1 MRHVP
6 EPGRSLAVLD
16 ATRIVANLR
25 TLFDG
30 HRLSPSQR
38 RIARYLLDNAQEAV
52 FFTSADLAARAGVSQ
67 PSVTRFAAALGFRG
81 FPEFRE
87 ALRTSVFGDRP
98 PVATDDRYNEIQEL
112 VDSEIRDLERLRDGL
127 ADPGQL
133 RRVAAQL
140 ARSSPLLVMGLR
152 ISAPLAHL
160 FGYLAEKV
168 LPDVRVLDVPGSILE
183 DRLSRAA
190 ESGAAW
196 VLAIGLPRYPRELE
210 QGLVWAR
217 RVRLKVALVTDQ
229 PVGRLTDLADEVLL
243 APVSSGF
250 AFDSHAGPT
259 VLCTALLHTMLDT
272 LAAEGQARLEAFDD
286 RAAERQVFFAG

>member
-16 ATRIVANLR
+16 ASRIAANLR
-25 TLFDG
+25 ALFAG

-52 FFTSADLAARAGVSQ
+52 FFTSADLAERAGVSQ

-87 ALRTSVFGDRP
+87 ALRMSVFAEQP
-98 PVATDDRYNEIQEL
+98 PDTSAGGFNEIQEL
-112 VDSEIRDLERLRDGL
+112 VNSEIRDLERLRDGL
-127 ADPGQL
+127 ADPAQL
-133 RRVAAQL
+133 RRVAGRL

-168 LPDVRVLDVPGSILE
+168 LPDVRVLDVPGSVLE
-183 DRLSRAA
+183 DRLGRAA
-190 ESGAAW
+190 ESGAEW
-196 VLAIGLPRYPRELE
+196 VLAIGLPRYPRELAE
-210 QGLVWAR
+210 GLLWAR

-229 PVGRLTDLADEVLL
+229 PVGRLAELADEVLP
-243 APVSSGF
+243 APVSSDF
-250 AFDSHAGPT
+250 AFDSHAGPV
-259 VLCTALLHTMLDT
+259 VLCTALLHTMLDG
-272 LAAEGQARLEAFDD
+272 LADEGQARLEAFDD
-286 RAAERQVFFAG
+286 RAAERQVFLTG

>member
-6 EPGRSLAVLD
+6 ETGRSLAVLD
-16 ATRIVANLR
+16 ATRIAANLR
-25 TLFDG
+25 ALFDG

-52 FFTSADLAARAGVSQ
+52 FFTSADLAERAGVSQ

-87 ALRTSVFGDRP
+87 ALRMSVFGDRP
-98 PVATDDRYNEIQEL
+98 PDTTGDRFNEIQEL

-127 ADPGQL
+127 ADAGQL
-133 RRVAAQL
+133 RRVAGRL
-140 ARSSPLLVMGLR
+140 ARSSPLLVMGMR

-168 LPDVRVLDVPGSILE
+168 LSDVRVLDVPGSVLE

-190 ESGAAW
+190 ESGAEW
-196 VLAIGLPRYPRELE
+196 VLAIGLPRYPRELA

-217 RVRLKVALVTDQ
+217 RAGLKVALVTDQ
-229 PVGRLTDLADEVLL
+229 PVGRLAELADEVLP
-243 APVSSGF
+243 APVSSEF

-259 VLCTALLHTMLDT
+259 VLCTALLHCMLDV
-272 LAAEGQARLEAFDD
+272 LAAEGQTRLEAFDD
-286 RAAERQVFFAG
+286 RAAERQVFLTG